1 MLFIEKHPQV
11 LRNKVAREVIDAL
24 KIESFRV
31 ESYNE
36 SGKGTSFR
44 LCAYLPGQDYERL
57 IDALT
62 EEQAKKALDILLDII
77 YAPQNEYLIKME
89 DIAAKL

>member
-1 MLFIEKHPQV
+1 MAFIEKHPQA
-11 LRNKVAREVIDAL
+11 LRNKVSKEVVNAS
-24 KIESFRV
+24 KVESFRV

-36 SGKGTSFR
+36 SGKGTLFR

-62 EEQAKKALDILLDII
+62 EEQEKKALDLLTSEIEEGESTVIRMVDIGDR
-77 YAPQNEYLIKME
+77 L
-89 DIAAKL
+89 